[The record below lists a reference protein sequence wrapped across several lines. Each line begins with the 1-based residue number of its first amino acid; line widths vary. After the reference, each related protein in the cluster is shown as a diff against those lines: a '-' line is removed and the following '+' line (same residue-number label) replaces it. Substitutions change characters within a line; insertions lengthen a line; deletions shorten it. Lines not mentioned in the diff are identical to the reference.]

1 MEEKKNKPSFLGYV
15 FIILVVALFTA
26 VTMIMLFI
34 PPLGLYL
41 FTVRLLGI
49 WGYLFMAIA
58 AIMTPYLKQV
68 TKNLGK
74 PFLKVHHIFAYAGI
88 ALIVA
93 HPLLQAIYRADYSIF
108 LPDFSS
114 WLIFWG
120 LAGRPA
126 LILLFI
132 ALIGVLLRK
141 KIRFWRILHV
151 LMYIMLLM
159 GLVHGILIGTDF
171 ANRAILVL
179 FYILFACVT
188 FSFILKRIQKYRSLK
203 KSGRPV

>member
-1 MEEKKNKPSFLGYV
+1 LEEKKNKPSRLGYV
-15 FIILVVALFTA
+15 FILLVLALFTA
-26 VTMIMLFI
+26 VTVIMLLI
-34 PPLGLYL
+34 PPLDLYL

-68 TKNLGK
+68 TKNLGR
-74 PFLKVHHIFAYAGI
+74 PFLKVHHSFAYTGI
-88 ALIVA
+88 VLIVA
-93 HPLLQAIYRADYSIF
+93 HPVLQAVYLRDHSIF

-114 WLIFWG
+114 WIMFWG

-126 LILLFI
+126 LIILFI

-141 KIRFWRILHV
+141 KIRPWRILHV
-151 LMYIMLLM
+151 LMYVMLLM

-171 ANRAILVL
+171 ANRAILVI
-179 FYILFACVT
+179 FYILFAFVT
-188 FSFILKRIQKYRSLK
+188 FSFVLKRIQKYKSFKRSQR
-203 KSGRPV
+203 SG